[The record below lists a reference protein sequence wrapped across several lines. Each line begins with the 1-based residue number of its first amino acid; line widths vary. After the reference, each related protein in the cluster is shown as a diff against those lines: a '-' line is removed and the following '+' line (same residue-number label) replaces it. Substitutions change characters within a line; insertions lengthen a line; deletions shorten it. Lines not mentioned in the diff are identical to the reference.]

1 MFHKG
6 IANEDESAKS
16 NIHWLSPPR
25 TGIPKNKSENSLTIQ
40 VPNLLD
46 NIDTLDEGRK
56 AHSSPIRHPQR
67 RRYSQ
72 GAVLVGPR
80 YSVLTGELVNSS
92 SSSSAWSSYDVD
104 YMRHSSENL
113 RDLIPAEPSNPF
125 ASTIHLLENESMASR
140 GSISGSSSTTTAVA
154 EYRKK
159 NQKTP
164 QERLNKLAKRHWP
177 DDHLVPLD
185 DICESP
191 LVKTPNEPA
200 TWSAGQNSVL
210 QQLSSTSTTLFADS
224 LSAGLHLDKG

>member
-1 MFHKG
+1 MFHKSES
-6 IANEDESAKS
+6 IEDESANS
-16 NIHWLSPPR
+16 NIRWISTTASSSGATR
-25 TGIPKNKSENSLTIQ
+25 IPKNKSENSLTIQ

-46 NIDTLDEGRK
+46 NIDSLDEGGRK

-104 YMRHSSENL
+104 YVRHSSENL
-113 RDLIPAEPSNPF
+113 RELIQAEAANPF
-125 ASTIHLLENESMASR
+125 ASTIHLLEHESMASG
-140 GSISGSSSTTTAVA
+140 GSISAP
-154 EYRKK
+154 EHRKK

-177 DDHLVPLD
+177 DDHLIPLD

-200 TWSAGQNSVL
+200 TWSAGHHSVL
-210 QQLSSTSTTLFADS
+210 QQHSTTNTLFADS
-224 LSAGLHLDKG
+224 LSAGLQLDKG